1 MIKSVTGGIVD
12 YFQHLRMISKNAWMF
27 LAGSFF
33 INLLFAI
40 NFLIFNLYLR
50 ELGFSESVIGR
61 TLSAGAIG
69 SLVAA
74 IPCALIIARYPIKRM
89 LIATT
94 MILAVCFFMMVTVRE
109 PLLIMFF
116 SFLVGANVSFSRVA
130 SAPIIMRNS
139 TPEERTYVF
148 SLSFANWMLPGMIG
162 SVLGGYA
169 QEWYAATFSPGADSY
184 RFVLLAGIVLGIC
197 AIGPFALI
205 KAKPPSSD
213 ERKLV
218 LNKALLKD
226 QGRILSKLALPFFF
240 VGMGA
245 GLIIPFLNLYFRDEF
260 SMSTDEIGIYYSLV
274 QATMI
279 IGTMAGPVLA
289 KKIGM
294 VRTIVWTELASIPFM
309 LLMAF
314 SGYEWIVVA
323 SFLCR
328 GALMNMGQPIGTNF
342 AMEMVRKEVH
352 GLTNSVMMI
361 AWTSSWAVSTQIGG
375 WVIEHH
381 GYIPSFL
388 ITVGLYTLSAF
399 LYFTFFSRSEKKE
412 NGVYHIQMGSKR
424 DFS

>member
-1 MIKSVTGGIVD
+1 MTRQLKDAAID
-12 YFQHLRMISKNAWMF
+12 YYRHLRMISKNAALF

-33 INLLFAI
+33 INFLFSI

-50 ELGFSESVIGR
+50 ELGYSESFIGR
-61 TLSAGAIG
+61 ALSSGAIG

-74 IPCALIIARYPIKRM
+74 IPCALLIARYPIKRM

-94 MILAVCFFMMVTVRE
+94 IMVAACFYMMVTVRE
-109 PLLIMFF
+109 PALIMLFA
-116 SFLVGANVSFSRVA
+116 FLVGANVSFSRVA

-148 SLSFANWMLPGMIG
+148 SLSFANWMFAGIIG

-169 QEWYAATFSPGADSY
+169 QEWYAAMIAPGAESY
-184 RFVLLAGIVLGIC
+184 RIVLLGGVVLGLC
-197 AIGPFALI
+197 AVVPFALI
-205 KAKPPSSD
+205 KAKPPSDD
-213 ERKLV
+213 ERKMA
-218 LNKALLKD
+218 LNKALLRE
-226 QGRILSKLALPFFF
+226 QGGILFKLAFPFFL

-260 SMSTDEIGIYYSLV
+260 NMSTDQIGIYYSMV

-279 IGTMAGPVLA
+279 IGTMAGPVLV
-289 KKIGM
+289 KKFGM
-294 VRTIVWTELASIPFM
+294 VRTIVWTELASVPFM

-314 SGYEWIVVA
+314 SGYEWIVIA

-342 AMEMVRKEVH
+342 AMEMVKKEVH
-352 GLTNSVMMI
+352 GLANSVTMI
-361 AWTSSWAVSTQIGG
+361 AWTASWAISTQVGG
-375 WVIEHH
+375 WVIDHH
-381 GYIPSFL
+381 GYVPSFL
-388 ITVGLYTLSAF
+388 LTVCLYTASAI
-399 LYFTFFSRSEKKE
+399 LYYFYFSGAESKE
-412 NGVYHIQMGSKR
+412 GGAYHLLYGGKR